1 VGGIDW
7 RDVVLV
13 ALGASG
19 KVVLDGVTRLIQLAR
34 GKIEVHAEFDTQGKG
49 NPMLSYRQEKQGSL
63 K

>member
-1 VGGIDW
+1 
-7 RDVVLV
+7 V